1 VSHVSGTPRQH
12 SRLRAA
18 GLLAAALAA
27 VAGASACSI
36 SLSSA
41 ASGVSNR
48 TATGVD
54 RSTPSASLAYWLG
67 QVAAGNSAAA
77 CEDMAQPLKGS
88 TAPPPNT
95 AKACAS
101 KSNPSVEGVGVLHA
115 NFTADKIRPG
125 DSFKIGTVHFAEKV
139 AGVKATD
146 IRVNGST
153 LASIMLKHSTG
164 IKPGQLKVSFLLTR
178 FHGAWYVAVVNFG
191 I

>member
-1 VSHVSGTPRQH
+1 VSYVFGQARRH

-18 GLLAAALAA
+18 GLLAGALAT
-27 VAGASACSI
+27 VAGVSACSI
-36 SLSSA
+36 SLSPA
-41 ASGVSNR
+41 SNR
-48 TATGVD
+48 TGAGVD

-67 QVAAGNSAAA
+67 QVTAGNSAAA
-77 CEDMAQPLKGS
+77 CADMTQPPKGS

-125 DSFKIGTVHFAEKV
+125 DSFKIGTVHFAEQV

-146 IRVNGST
+146 IRVNGAT
-153 LASIMLKHSTG
+153 LASIMVKHATG
-164 IKPGQLKVSFLLTR
+164 IKPGDLQVSFLLTR